1 MDRLF
6 ILDAINYL
14 YRSYYA
20 IRPMTNSAGKST
32 HALYGFIRSIQKI
45 IKDFSPS
52 HLVCV
57 FDGKNNTSSRE
68 KIYSEYKAHRDGM
81 PSDLGQQLQE
91 ALLFCEYAGIPYL
104 SIDNVEA
111 DDIIASIAIW
121 AERLECDVFLCSS
134 DKDLCQLISPHIK
147 MIHIHKENLI
157 VDVEKIVEMYGVRPT
172 QMVDYLALVG
182 DTSDNIPG
190 VAGFGPKTAASLLQ
204 QFNDLKTIIEKMNE
218 IASPRQRELLR
229 IHKEEALL
237 SQKLVR
243 LYTDIPF
250 PKKSSF
256 FLLKSPNKEKLLAF
270 YQSMN
275 FSSLLKNFLEQPQ
288 NPGAKKD
295 SLKTTYILIDTIEA
309 LDILIHSLRQKKII
323 SIKTITTNLSPFR
336 GRLLGIGICAEKG
349 KAFYIPMKQ
358 EVAQSI
364 ILDRLKVLLEHKK
377 IQFFGHDIKYD
388 MHVLAQYNIT
398 LSNINFDTMI
408 ASYLLQPQKNRH
420 SLRVLLLDQF
430 GIVHPSSK
438 ELLADQ
444 KQPDSLNKLMSYGCQ
459 SADYI
464 FRAKN
469 VLSKEL
475 KERKLFKLFTSI
487 EIPLISVLFLM
498 EAYGI
503 YVDLKKLEQLSIEI
517 RKNLHILMEKIYT
530 STGKKFNLN
539 SPKQLREI
547 LFEKIPIKITKRGKK
562 TGELSTSAEVLES
575 IQDEVP
581 LAADILE
588 YRTLEKLRSTYLD
601 VLPHQLDPDTHRIH
615 CTFNQSVTATGR
627 LSCQDPNLQN
637 IPIRSKI
644 GRKIRSV
651 FQPQRPDWSFLSAD
665 YSQIELRILA
675 HLSQDPNLIHA
686 FLTGQDIH
694 NFTASQIFEVPLE
707 KVTKSMRDRA
717 KAVNFGLIYGQGAAG
732 LSKQL
737 KISVI
742 EAKAFIS
749 KYFRQYPKIADYLE
763 SLKEQARESHMAYTL
778 IGRQRPIPEIANKN
792 FMVRSSAE
800 RLAINTPFQG
810 SGADFI
816 KIAMIE
822 IQNQLQEYRDLGILI
837 LQIHD
842 ELLFEIADSALP
854 QLEPMIKSTMESVYP
869 LSVPLI
875 VDIHIGKNWEECY
888 N

>member
-52 HLVCV
+52 HLICV

-68 KIYSEYKAHRDGM
+68 KIYPEYKAHRDGM
-81 PSDLGQQLQE
+81 PNDLGQQLQE

-111 DDIIASIAIW
+111 DDIIASIAKW
-121 AERLECDVFLCSS
+121 AERKRCDTFLCSS
-134 DKDLCQLISPHIK
+134 DKDLCQLISPYIK
-147 MIHIHKENLI
+147 IIHIHKENLI
-157 VDVEKIVEMYGVRPT
+157 VDTEKIVEMYGVRPT

-190 VAGFGPKTAASLLQ
+190 VDGFGPKTAALLLQ
-204 QFNDLKTIIEKMNE
+204 QFDDLKTIIAKMSE
-218 IASPRQRELLR
+218 ITSPRQRELLR
-229 IHKEEALL
+229 IHKKEALL

-250 PKKSSF
+250 PKKPSF
-256 FLLKSPNKEKLLAF
+256 FLLKPPNKEKLLQF
-270 YQSMN
+270 YKSMN
-275 FSSLLKNFLEQPQ
+275 FSTLLRNFLQHSHNTRE
-288 NPGAKKD
+288 KKD
-295 SLKTTYILIDTIEA
+295 SLKTNYTLIDNIKAFDT
-309 LDILIHSLRQKKII
+309 LIHSLTQKKII
-323 SIKTITTNLSPFR
+323 SIKTITTDPSPFR
-336 GRLLGIGICAEKG
+336 GSLLGIGICAEKG
-349 KAFYIPMKQ
+349 RAFYIPIEQ
-358 EVAQSI
+358 EIAQFI
-364 ILDRLKVLLEHKK
+364 IFDRLKLLFEDKN
-377 IQFFGHDIKYD
+377 IEFLGHDIKYD
-388 MHVLAQYNIT
+388 MHALAKYNIT

-408 ASYLLQPQKNRH
+408 ASYLLQPQQNRH
-420 SLRVLLLDQF
+420 SLSVLLLDQF
-430 GIVHPSSK
+430 GVVHLSSK
-438 ELLADQ
+438 DLLAAQ
-444 KQPDSLNKLMSYGCQ
+444 KQPDSLNKIMSYGCQ

-464 FRAKN
+464 LRAKN
-469 VLSKEL
+469 SLSKQL
-475 KERKLFKLFTSI
+475 KERKLLELFTSI

-498 EAYGI
+498 ESYGI
-503 YVDLKKLEQLSIEI
+503 YVDLRKLQQLSIDI
-517 RKNLHILMEKIYT
+517 RKNLHILIEKIYK
-530 STGKKFNLN
+530 STGERFNLN

-547 LFEKIPIKITKRGKK
+547 LFKKIPIKITKRGKK

-601 VLPHQLDPDTHRIH
+601 VLPHQLDPNTHRIH

-651 FQPQRPDWSFLSAD
+651 FRPQRTGWSFLSAD

-675 HLSQDPNLIHA
+675 HLSEDPNLIHA

-694 NFTASQIFEVPLE
+694 NFTASQIFDVPLE
-707 KVTKSMRDRA
+707 KVSKSMRDRA
-717 KAVNFGLIYGQGAAG
+717 KAVNFGLIYGQGATG

-737 KISVI
+737 KISVV

-749 KYFRQYPKIADYLE
+749 KYFMQYPKIADYLE
-763 SLKEQARESHMAYTL
+763 SLKDQARERQMAYTL

-822 IQNQLQEYRDLGILI
+822 IHNQLQDYQDLGILI

-854 QLEPMIKSTMESVYP
+854 ELEPMIKSTMESVYS
-869 LSVPLI
+869 LRVPLI

>member
-1 MDRLF
+1 
-6 ILDAINYL
+6 
-14 YRSYYA
+14 
-20 IRPMTNSAGKST
+20 MTNSAGKST

-45 IKDFSPS
+45 IKEFTPT

-57 FDGKNNTSSRE
+57 FDGMNNTSSRE
-68 KIYSEYKAHRDGM
+68 KIYPEYKAHRDGM
-81 PSDLGQQLQE
+81 PNDLGEQLQW
-91 ALLFCEYAGIPYL
+91 AMLFCEYAGIPSL

-111 DDIIASIAIW
+111 DDTIGSIAKWAEMRGASI
-121 AERLECDVFLCSS
+121 FLCSS
-134 DKDLCQLISPHIK
+134 DKDLCQLITPHIK
-147 MIHIHKENLI
+147 MIHIHKDNLI
-157 VDVEKIVEMYGVRPT
+157 VDRKKIIELYGVTPE

-190 VAGFGPKTAASLLQ
+190 VAGFGPKTASLLLN
-204 QFNDLKTIIEKMNE
+204 QFGDLKTILEKTNE

-229 IHKEEALL
+229 IHKKEAIL

-243 LYTDIPF
+243 LQINIPF
-250 PKKSSF
+250 PKKPSF
-256 FLLKSPNKEKLLAF
+256 FLLKPPNKEKLLQF
-270 YQSMN
+270 YKSMN
-275 FSSLLKNFLEQPQ
+275 FSNLLKNFLEQPRDV
-288 NPGAKKD
+288 PLAKSSINTQYIGINSTEEFE
-295 SLKTTYILIDTIEA
+295 SLMR
-309 LDILIHSLRQKKII
+309 SLLQKKTI
-323 SIKTITTNLSPFR
+323 SIKTITMDSNPFR
-336 GRLLGIGICAEKG
+336 ADLLGIAICAAKG
-349 KAFYIPMKQ
+349 KAFYLPWRKEIKP
-358 EVAQSI
+358 SI
-364 ILDRLKVLLEHKK
+364 MVEKLSTLFEKK
-377 IQFFGHDIKYD
+377 TIIFFGHDTKYD
-388 MHVLAQYNIT
+388 LHVLAKYNIA
-398 LSNINFDTMI
+398 LPCISFDTMI

-420 SLRVLLLDQF
+420 DLHSLILDRF
-430 GIVHPSSK
+430 GIVHLSSK
-438 ELLADQ
+438 DFSAVQ
-444 KQPDSLNKLMSYGCQ
+444 KEPDSEEKIMLHACQ
-459 SADYI
+459 SVDFI
-464 FRAKN
+464 FRAKDI
-469 VLSKEL
+469 LSKEL
-475 KERKLFKLFTSI
+475 KEKKLFKLLTSI
-487 EIPLISVLFLM
+487 EIPLIPVLFLM

-503 YVDLKKLEQLSIEI
+503 YIDLEKLHTLGIEI
-517 RKNLHILMEKIYT
+517 RQSLHLLIEKIYQ

-547 LFEKIPIKITKRGKK
+547 LFKEIPMYGAKRGKK

-575 IQDEVP
+575 IQDQVP

-601 VLPHQLDPDTHRIH
+601 VLPHQIDPNTHRIH

-651 FQPQRPDWSFLSAD
+651 FRPQRPDWSFLSAD

-694 NFTASQIFEVPLE
+694 EFTAAQIFDVPLE
-707 KVTKSMRDRA
+707 KVTKSMRDQA
-717 KAVNFGLIYGQGAAG
+717 KAVNFGLIYGQGALG

-737 KISVI
+737 KIPVT
-742 EAKAFIS
+742 EAKTFIA
-749 KYFRQYPKIADYLE
+749 KYFLRYPKIAEYLE
-763 SLKEQARESHMAYTL
+763 SLKEQARRDHIAYTL
-778 IGRQRPIPEIANKN
+778 IGRQRPIPEIMNKN

-816 KIAMIE
+816 KMAMIE
-822 IQNQLQEYRDLGILI
+822 IHHRLVDHPDMGLLI

-854 QLEPMIKSTMESVYP
+854 KLKPMIKSTMESVYP
-869 LSVPLI
+869 LTVPLI
-875 VDIHIGKNWEECY
+875 VDINIGKNWEECY

>member
-32 HALYGFIRSIQKI
+32 HALYGFIRSVQKI
-45 IKDFSPS
+45 IKDFSPT

-68 KIYSEYKAHRDGM
+68 KIYPEYKAQRDGM
-81 PSDLGQQLQE
+81 PNDLGQQLQE
-91 ALLFCEYAGIPYL
+91 ALFFCEYAGIPYL
-104 SIDNVEA
+104 SIDDVEA
-111 DDIIASIAIW
+111 DDIIASIAKW
-121 AERLECDVFLCSS
+121 AERKEFDVFLCSS

-157 VDVEKIVEMYGVRPT
+157 VDGEKIIEMYGVKPS
-172 QMVDYLALVG
+172 QMIDYLALVG

-190 VAGFGPKTAASLLQ
+190 VAGFGPKTAALLLQ
-204 QFNDLKTIIEKMNE
+204 QFNDLQTILAKTNE

-229 IHKEEALL
+229 IHKKDALM

-243 LYTDIPF
+243 LYTNIPF
-250 PKKSSF
+250 PKKASF
-256 FLLKSPNKEKLLAF
+256 FLLKPPDKEKLLEF

-275 FSSLLKNFLEQPQ
+275 FSSLLKNFLQHP
-288 NPGAKKD
+288 NSAPAKKD
-295 SLKTTYILIDTIEA
+295 SIKSTYILIDNLKTLDA
-309 LDILIHSLRQKKII
+309 LLQSLVQKKSIA
-323 SIKTITTNLSPFR
+323 IKTITTGPNPFR
-336 GRLLGIGICAEKG
+336 DSLLGIAISAEKG
-349 KAFYIPMKQ
+349 KAFYIPIQQ
-358 EVAQSI
+358 EAAESI
-364 ILDRLKVLLEHKK
+364 ILNRVKSLLEDKN

-388 MHVLAQYNIT
+388 MHVLARYHIT
-398 LSNINFDTMI
+398 VSTISFDTMI

-420 SLRVLLLDQF
+420 SLAILLLDQF
-430 GIVHPSSK
+430 GIVHSSSK
-438 ELLADQ
+438 EFLAMQ
-444 KQPDSLNKLMSYGCQ
+444 KQSDSANKIASYGCQ
-459 SADYI
+459 SVDYI

-469 VLSKEL
+469 ILLKQL
-475 KERKLFKLFTSI
+475 KERKLFTLFTCM
-487 EIPLISVLFLM
+487 EIPLIPVLFLM
-498 EAYGI
+498 ESHGI
-503 YVDLKKLEQLSIEI
+503 YVDLKKLEQLSDEV

-530 STGKKFNLN
+530 STGERFNLN

-547 LFEKIPIKITKRGKK
+547 LFKKIPLKMTKRGKK

-575 IQDEVP
+575 IQHEVP

-644 GRKIRSV
+644 GRKIRGV
-651 FQPQRPDWSFLSAD
+651 FRPQRPGWSFLSAD

-717 KAVNFGLIYGQGAAG
+717 KGVNFGLIYGQGATG

-737 KISVI
+737 KISI
-742 EAKAFIS
+742 PEAKDFIA
-749 KYFRQYPKIADYLE
+749 KYFLQYPKIAIYLE
-763 SLKEQARESHMAYTL
+763 SLKQQARESHIAYTL
-778 IGRQRPIPEIANKN
+778 MGRQRPIPEIENKN
-792 FMVRSSAE
+792 FMVQSSAE

-810 SGADFI
+810 LGADFI
-816 KIAMIE
+816 KMAMIE
-822 IQNQLQEYRDLGILI
+822 IDNQLRRYQGLGLLI

-842 ELLFEIADSALP
+842 ELLFEIADSVISE
-854 QLEPMIKSTMESVYP
+854 LEPIIKSTMESVYS

-875 VDIHIGKNWEECY
+875 VDIDIGKNWEECY
-888 N
+888 H

>member
-1 MDRLF
+1 
-6 ILDAINYL
+6 
-14 YRSYYA
+14 
-20 IRPMTNSAGKST
+20 MTNSAGKST

-52 HLVCV
+52 HLICV

-68 KIYSEYKAHRDGM
+68 KMYPEYKAHRDGM
-81 PSDLGQQLQE
+81 PHDLGQQLQE
-91 ALLFCEYAGIPYL
+91 ALLFCEYAGIPHL
-104 SIDNVEA
+104 SIDHVEA
-111 DDIIASIAIW
+111 DDIMASIAKW
-121 AERLECDVFLCSS
+121 AERQECDVFLCSS

-157 VDVEKIVEMYGVRPT
+157 VDTEKIVEIYGVRPT

-190 VAGFGPKTAASLLQ
+190 VAGFGPKTAALLLQ
-204 QFNDLKTIIEKMNE
+204 QFGDLKTILAKTNE

-229 IHKEEALL
+229 VHKKEALL

-243 LYTDIPF
+243 LDTDIPF

-256 FLLKSPNKEKLLAF
+256 FLLQPPDKEKLLEF
-270 YQSMN
+270 YKFMN
-275 FSSLLKNFLEQPQ
+275 FSSLLKNFLEQPK
-288 NPGAKKD
+288 NSSIKKD
-295 SLKTTYILIDTIEA
+295 SLKTTYTLIDTTEA
-309 LDILIHSLRQKKII
+309 LDSLIHSLRQKKII
-323 SIKTITTNLSPFR
+323 AIKTIATDPSPFR
-336 GRLLGIGICAEKG
+336 ASLLGIGVSAETG
-349 KAFYIPMKQ
+349 RAFYIPMEQ
-358 EVAQSI
+358 AIEESI
-364 ILDRLKVLLEHKK
+364 LLDRLKLLFEDTN

-388 MHVLAQYNIT
+388 MHVLARYNIA
-398 LSNINFDTMI
+398 LSTINFDTMI

-420 SLRVLLLDQF
+420 SLSSLLLDQF
-430 GIVHPSSK
+430 GIAHPSLKDFLSIQK
-438 ELLADQ
+438 E
-444 KQPDSLNKLMSYGCQ
+444 PDSVNKITSYGCQ

-469 VLSKEL
+469 RLSKQL
-475 KERKLFKLFTSI
+475 QERKLWELFTAI
-487 EIPLISVLFLM
+487 EVPLISVLFLM
-498 EAYGI
+498 ESYGI
-503 YVDLKKLEQLSIEI
+503 YVDLKKLQQLSIEI
-517 RKNLHILMEKIYT
+517 RQNLHILTEKIYAL
-530 STGKKFNLN
+530 TGKRFNLN

-547 LFEKIPIKITKRGKK
+547 LFEKIPFKMTKRGKK

-575 IQDEVP
+575 IQHEVP

-601 VLPHQLDPDTHRIH
+601 VLPHQLDPNTHRIH

-644 GRKIRSV
+644 GRKIRGV
-651 FQPQRPDWSFLSAD
+651 FRPQRPGWSFLSAD

-694 NFTASQIFEVPLE
+694 NFTASQIFDVPLE

-717 KAVNFGLIYGQGAAG
+717 KAVNFGLIYGQGATG

-737 KISVI
+737 KISVND
-742 EAKAFIS
+742 ARAFIA
-749 KYFRQYPKIADYLE
+749 KYFMQYPKIAAYLE
-763 SLKEQARESHMAYTL
+763 ALKEQARESHMAYTL

-816 KIAMIE
+816 KMAMIE
-822 IQNQLQEYRDLGILI
+822 IHNQLQDCRDLGILI

-842 ELLFEIADSALP
+842 ELLFEIADSALSE
-854 QLEPMIKSTMESVYP
+854 LEPMIKSTMESVYS

-888 N
+888 H

>member
-20 IRPMTNSAGKST
+20 IRPMTNHAGKST
-32 HALYGFIRSIQKI
+32 HALYGFIRSVQKI
-45 IKDFSPS
+45 IKDFSPTY
-52 HLVCV
+52 LVCV
-57 FDGKNNTSSRE
+57 FDGKNNTKSRE
-68 KIYSEYKAHRDGM
+68 KLYADYKAHRQGM

-104 SIDNVEA
+104 SIDDVEA
-111 DDIIASIAIW
+111 DDTIASIALW
-121 AERLECDVFLCSS
+121 AEKKKVDIFLCSS
-134 DKDLCQLISPHIK
+134 DKDLCQLISPQIK

-157 VDVEKIVEMYGVRPT
+157 VDSKKIVEMYGVAPT
-172 QMVDYLALVG
+172 QMMDYLALVG

-190 VAGFGPKTAASLLQ
+190 VSGFGPKTAASLLQ
-204 QFNDLKTIIEKMNE
+204 QFGDLQTLLAKIEE
-218 IASPRQRELLR
+218 ISSPRQRELLR
-229 IHKEEALL
+229 IHKEDALL

-243 LYTDIPF
+243 LCTDIPF

-256 FLLKSPNKEKLLAF
+256 FLLKPPDQEKLLEF

-275 FSSLLKNFLEQPQ
+275 FSSLLKNFLQQPTRSPIQ
-288 NPGAKKD
+288 KD
-295 SLKTTYILIDTIEA
+295 STKSIYTPINNAKA
-309 LDILIHSLRQKKII
+309 LDTLIHALRQKKSIA
-323 SIKTITTNLSPFR
+323 IKTITTGPNPFR
-336 GRLLGIGICAEKG
+336 DRLLGIGISAEKG
-349 KAFYIPMKQ
+349 KAFYIPIEQ
-358 EVAQSI
+358 EVKPSI
-364 ILDRLKVLLEHKK
+364 ILNRIKQLLQDKEL
-377 IQFFGHDIKYD
+377 IGHDIKYD
-388 MHVLAQYNIT
+388 MHVLARYHLNVLAIG
-398 LSNINFDTMI
+398 FDTMV

-420 SLRVLLLDQF
+420 SLSIFLLDQF

-438 ELLADQ
+438 ELLALQ
-444 KQPDSLNKLMSYGCQ
+444 KETDSTSKIMSYACQ

-469 VLSKEL
+469 ILSKEL
-475 KERKLFKLFTSI
+475 KKRKLLPLFISI
-487 EIPLISVLFLM
+487 EMPLVPVLFCM
-498 EAYGI
+498 EEYGI
-503 YVDLKKLEQLSIEI
+503 FVDGKKLQQLSDEI
-517 RKNLHILMEKIYT
+517 RKDLYLLTEKIYR
-530 STGKKFNLN
+530 STGKQFNLN

-547 LFEKIPIKITKRGKK
+547 LLEKIPLKMTKRGKK
-562 TGELSTSAEVLES
+562 TGDLSTSAEVLES
-575 IQDEVP
+575 IQYELP

-601 VLPHQLDPDTHRIH
+601 VLPEQMDPKTHRIH

-627 LSCQDPNLQN
+627 LSCQNPNLQN

-651 FQPQRPDWSFLSAD
+651 FRPERPDWSFLSAD

-686 FLTGQDIH
+686 FVKGEDIH
-694 NFTASQIFEVPLE
+694 NFTASQIFQVPLQE
-707 KVTKSMRDRA
+707 VTKSMRDRA
-717 KAVNFGLIYGQGAAG
+717 KAVNFGLIYGQGATG

-737 KISVI
+737 KITVQEARDFI
-742 EAKAFIS
+742 E
-749 KYFRQYPKIADYLE
+749 KYFTQYPKIATYLE
-763 SLKEQARESHMAYTL
+763 CLKQQARQRHIAYTL
-778 IGRQRPIPEIANKN
+778 LGRQRPIPEISNKN
-792 FMVRSSAE
+792 FMVRSAAE

-816 KIAMIE
+816 KMAMIE
-822 IQNQLQEYRDLGILI
+822 IDYQLQEYRDLGVMI

-842 ELLFEIADSALP
+842 ELLFEIADSALSK
-854 QLEPMIKSTMESVYP
+854 LEPMIKSTMESVYS

-888 N
+888 H